1 MKIIVNG
8 EAYEACQGS
17 TVAGLVEELGVC
29 GRFAVELNEAILPRS
44 SFPEQHLMSGDHVE
58 IVKAIGGG

>member
-8 EAYEACQGS
+8 QAYDVRQDS
-17 TVAGLVEELGVC
+17 TVSGLVEELGIT
-29 GRFAVELNEAILPRS
+29 GRFAVELNEAILPRG
-44 SFPEQHLMSGDHVE
+44 SFADQRLAGGDQVE